1 MKYMALIYGD
11 PARQP
16 KPGTPEFADF
26 MAGYGKA
33 NEAFMAAGVLISG
46 EALQDTTTATTI
58 REKGGRL
65 ETMDGPF
72 AESKEQLGGYYVLD
86 CKDLDE
92 AIRMAAMI
100 PTVRYGSVEIRPL
113 ANLNPDTLPEHMR
126 T

>member
-1 MKYMALIYGD
+1 
-11 PARQP
+11 
-16 KPGTPEFADF
+16 
-26 MAGYGKA
+26 
-33 NEAFMAAGVLISG
+33 MAAGVLISG

-113 ANLNPDTLPEHMR
+113 ANLNPDTLQEHMR